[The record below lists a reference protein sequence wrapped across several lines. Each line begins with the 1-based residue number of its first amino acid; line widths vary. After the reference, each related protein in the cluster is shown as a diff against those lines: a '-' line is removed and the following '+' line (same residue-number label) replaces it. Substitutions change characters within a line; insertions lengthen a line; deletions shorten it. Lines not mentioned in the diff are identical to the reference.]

1 VIELQVREHVYRIRV
16 DRVVEM
22 PDSRQRLAGIGH
34 RASGIG
40 HRASGIGHR
49 DLAKMSSTIEPDDL
63 SGDEM
68 VAEQE

>member
-49 DLAKMSSTIEPDDL
+49 A
-63 SGDEM
+63 SGIGI
-68 VAEQE
+68 

>member
-1 VIELQVREHVYRIRV
+1 MIESQVRERAHRIRV
-16 DRVVEM
+16 DRVAKM

-40 HRASGIGHR
+40 HRV
-49 DLAKMSSTIEPDDL
+49 LAKMSSTIEPDDL